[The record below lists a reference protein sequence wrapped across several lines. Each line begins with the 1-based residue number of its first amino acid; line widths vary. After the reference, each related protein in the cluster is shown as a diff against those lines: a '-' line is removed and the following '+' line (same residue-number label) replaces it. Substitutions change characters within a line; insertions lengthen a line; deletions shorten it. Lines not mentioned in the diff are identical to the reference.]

1 MLDIFP
7 LSHTLSQNCSCMN
20 FRCYMH
26 TVSPFL
32 VAGPVSSLSVTNT
45 TLLITWDPPLT
56 PSGDIL
62 VYEVHYQAVGG
73 QEGGGVV
80 NVTATSIELTGLRP
94 ESTYTISVRAYTAAG
109 PGEERRLTVAAATT
123 NTSQLLDRKSCAYHV
138 IGIGLQ
144 PMSHKLESE
153 ISVH

>member
-1 MLDIFP
+1 M
-7 LSHTLSQNCSCMN
+7 
-20 FRCYMH
+20 
-26 TVSPFL
+26 
-32 VAGPVSSLSVTNT
+32 SSLSVTNT

-73 QEGGGVV
+73 QEGGRVV
-80 NVTATSIELTGLRP
+80 NVTATSVELTGLRP

-123 NTSQLLDRKSCAYHV
+123 NTSQLLDQKVMDTKASYNVIYRYIATDIDLHTIILGEDVLHV
-138 IGIGLQ
+138 GD
-144 PMSHKLESE
+144 SS
-153 ISVH
+153 